1 MLIEVQPLESFSSF
15 VKGVR
20 KPQRTPKPVKVAP
33 TTAPTT
39 GFIHASLHFSRKPTN
54 APLLHLFTFS
64 AIVEQTPPADTQLLE
79 TDHQETSFEP
89 EPVAKSNDEVIAVTT
104 PNPKKQPSS
113 SKQPKKQAPPPSKET
128 QDVPGWDYF
137 WLKKIIFYF
146 SLAHTVLVQPL
157 HSSAH

>member
-39 GFIHASLHFSRKPTN
+39 GLIHASLHFSRKPTN

-113 SKQPKKQAPPPSKET
+113 SKQPKKQAPPPCKET
-128 QDVPGWDYF
+128 QDVPGLDYF
-137 WLKKIIFYF
+137 WLKKSFFIFLSHILF
-146 SLAHTVLVQPL
+146 
-157 HSSAH
+157 